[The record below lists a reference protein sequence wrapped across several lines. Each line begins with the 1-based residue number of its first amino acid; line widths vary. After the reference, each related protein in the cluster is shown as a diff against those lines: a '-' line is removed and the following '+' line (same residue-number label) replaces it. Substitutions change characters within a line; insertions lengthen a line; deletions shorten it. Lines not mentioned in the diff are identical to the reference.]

1 MFRVKTFTVPSIFSR
16 RFLSFKT
23 LESPNPNAL
32 KFISPEC
39 QILPIPSKTFEFTST
54 LQAIHSPLALK
65 LFKLHGVRSIM
76 LGEDFL
82 TVNKQD
88 HINWAQLRPEVVDL
102 LDGFLTSKKESVV
115 TKELIRRAREIESS
129 EDDLE
134 IVSMI
139 KELIE
144 TRIRPAI
151 QDDGGDIEFKGFDE
165 ETGNVFLKLQ
175 GACKT
180 CSSSEDT
187 LKNGIEQMMKHY
199 IDGVQEVIQILD
211 PEEEIALE
219 KIRQIRA
226 KDKTK
231 KSRLSSTFIV
241 RGFISDI

>member
-1 MFRVKTFTVPSIFSR
+1 MFRVKTFTLPSIFSR

-23 LESPNPNAL
+23 LETPNPNAL

-88 HINWAQLRPEVVDL
+88 HINWAQLRPDVVDL
-102 LDGFLTSKKESVV
+102 LDGFLTSKKEPVV
-115 TKELIRRAREIESS
+115 TKELIEESEKEIESS

-134 IVSMI
+134 IISMI

-211 PEEEIALE
+211 PEEEIALKE
-219 KIRQIRA
+219 FDRLEQKIRE
-226 KDKTK
+226 
-231 KSRLSSTFIV
+231 KSQDSPPPSL
-241 RGFISDI
+241 